1 MTIARSDWPRL
12 LNLLEQALDL
22 PSSERGPWLSALDLP
37 ATLRE
42 SLASLIE
49 ERQSIETS
57 GFLAEMPALAD
68 SADAHAP
75 GRFGPGTLIGP
86 WRLLREIGRGG
97 MSTVWLA
104 ERADEQL
111 RRQVALKLPHAG
123 PGQDLLAQRLLR
135 ERNILAALEHR
146 NIARLYDVGLMD
158 RGTPYLV
165 MEYVAGDTL
174 LAYADAR
181 RLTIPQRLT
190 LFQQVLRAVQYA
202 HGKLVLHRDLKPSNI
217 LVNDAG
223 DVKLL
228 DFGIAKL
235 LAGNGGSFVETE
247 LTRHAGHLLTPSY
260 ASPEQLR
267 GGPLG
272 TGSDVY
278 SLGVMLYA
286 LLCGRGP
293 HVIEGASPA
302 RLEDAVLNQEPK
314 APSRQSADTSVLE
327 ARSTSAAGLRK
338 ALAGDLDAIVLKAL
352 AKTPEQRYASAD
364 ALGAELSRWLA
375 GEPITARAPSVWR
388 HWARFVGRHR
398 LAVGLGTAAITLLI
412 AASGVALLQARVA
425 TQQAGRAAA
434 VRDFLVAMFNDTDP
448 DVPGKNE
455 LTAKTLLANGQKRA
469 LSSLTQTPDLMAE
482 LLQDIGQ
489 AQAGIADRISA
500 DRSFSEAVDTY
511 RHIRDRR
518 SELLALLAQA
528 DNALGLG
535 SHERAK
541 TLLSQAETLYG
552 PYQNDVLVTSKLL
565 PMRGYVAG
573 FKDDWAL
580 AKASFERY
588 LALSHTGF
596 DQSPLT
602 RVDVLQSLAT
612 AVFALSDDLPRAMA
626 LFDQAL
632 QILNEHPEIPVTAR
646 INVVQFRQDVQF
658 RSGQYGQ
665 IQRTSPQ
672 EIRDCDRTLR
682 PNSSMCLKLKSRLQA
697 AQLRL
702 GLYDQAMSLNAEL
715 APMLNPASPRDQANA
730 TMALT
735 RTLAFNRRL
744 GERPDLVE
752 QLKQIALPG
761 PNNPLDSSYRLKA
774 LNALAEVHLLG
785 SRPDE
790 ALVWVAQAAKLAADN
805 KLDRSAPG
813 WKTRL
818 LEGVAL
824 HRQGLHT
831 RALAV
836 MAHFCSAPDR
846 AAGKARV
853 EDHFLRLNCVPPLV
867 ESGQL
872 QAALSLLENTLPVLR
887 DNLGRGAPTVQ
898 QAQRWLDSLRSGHG
912 LPSLTTNEEALFS

>member
-12 LNLLEQALDL
+12 LNLVEQALDL
-22 PSSERGPWLSALDLP
+22 PGSERQAWLRTLDLP
-37 ATLRE
+37 ATLKAD
-42 SLASLIE
+42 LASLIE
-49 ERQSIETS
+49 ERQSIET
-57 GFLAEMPALAD
+57 GNFLAEMPALPD
-68 SADAHAP
+68 SP
-75 GRFGPGTLIGP
+75 YPPVPSRFGPGTLIGP

-111 RRQVALKLPHAG
+111 RREVALKLPHAG

-158 RGTPYLV
+158 GGTPYLV

-174 LAYADAR
+174 LAHADAR

-217 LVNDAG
+217 LVNHAG

-235 LAGNGGSFVETE
+235 LAGNGGSLMETE
-247 LTRHAGHLLTPSY
+247 LTRHAGHLLTPNY

-267 GGPLG
+267 GGALG

-293 HVIEGASPA
+293 HVIEGASAA

-314 APSRQSADTSVLE
+314 APSRQSADASVLE

-364 ALGAELSRWLA
+364 ALGTELSRWLA
-375 GEPITARAPSVWR
+375 GEPITARAPSAWR
-388 HWARFVGRHR
+388 HVARFVSRHR

-412 AASGVALLQARVA
+412 AASGVALMQARVA
-425 TQQAGRAAA
+425 TQQAVRATA
-434 VRDFLVAMFNDTDP
+434 VRDFLVAMFNETDLN
-448 DVPGKNE
+448 VAAAQE

-482 LLQDIGQ
+482 LLQNIGQ
-489 AQAGIADRISA
+489 AQAGIADHTSA
-500 DRSFSEAVDTY
+500 DRTFSQVVDTY
-511 RHIRDRR
+511 RRIQDRR

-528 DNALGLG
+528 DNALALG
-535 SHERAK
+535 RHDHAQA
-541 TLLSQAETLYG
+541 LLSQAETLYG
-552 PYQNDVLVTSKLL
+552 TYQNDPLVTSKLL

-573 FKDDWAL
+573 FKNDWAL

-588 LALSHTGF
+588 LALSSTGF

-602 RVDVLQSLAT
+602 RVQVLQNLAT
-612 AVFALSDDLPRAMA
+612 AVSALSDDLPRATA
-626 LFDQAL
+626 LFEQAF
-632 QILNEHPEIPVTAR
+632 QILREHPEIPITAR
-646 INVVQFRQDVQF
+646 MNVVQFRQDLAF
-658 RSGQYGQ
+658 KWGRYGH
-665 IQRTSPQ
+665 IERTSPE
-672 EIRDCDRTLR
+672 EIRDCHRTLS
-682 PNSSMCLKLKSRLQA
+682 PNSPICLKLRSRLQA

-702 GLYDQAMSLNAEL
+702 GLFKQAMSLNAEL
-715 APMLNPASPRDQANA
+715 AAMLNPASPRDQANA
-730 TMALT
+730 TMALA
-735 RTLAFNRRL
+735 RTLAFNGRL
-744 GERPDLVE
+744 GERPDVVE
-752 QLKQIALPG
+752 KLQQIALPG
-761 PNNPLDSSYRLKA
+761 PSNPLDPPYRLRA
-774 LNALAEVHLLG
+774 LNTLAEVHLLTG
-785 SRPDE
+785 RPAE
-790 ALVWVAQAAKLAADN
+790 ALVWVAQATQLAADN
-805 KLDRSAPG
+805 KLPPSASG

-818 LEGVAL
+818 LGGVAL
-824 HRQGLHT
+824 HRQGQHA
-831 RALAV
+831 RALAA
-836 MAHFCSAPDR
+836 MAYFCSASDR
-846 AAGKARV
+846 AGGQARV
-853 EDHFLRLNCVPPLV
+853 EDHLLGLNCVPPLV

-872 QAALSLLENTLPVLR
+872 EAALSHLEKTWPVLR
-887 DNLGRGAPTVQ
+887 DNLGQESPTVQ
-898 QAQRWLDSLRSGHG
+898 QVQRWLDSLRSGRG
-912 LPSLTTNEEALFS
+912 LPSLKANEEPLFS